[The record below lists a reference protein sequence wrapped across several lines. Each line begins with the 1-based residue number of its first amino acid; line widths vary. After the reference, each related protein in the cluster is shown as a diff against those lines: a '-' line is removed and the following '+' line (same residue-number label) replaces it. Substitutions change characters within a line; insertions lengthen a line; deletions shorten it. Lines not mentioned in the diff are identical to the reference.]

1 MPLPRHKCSSFSGS
15 HQNLRATVTSLLDRT
30 KDRRTSLQTV
40 FCMTSITGPSCEEDA
55 RLRHSLQIVLRRIC
69 ERCGCGFRARPSLYD
84 VKLLQ
89 LSRVLVVRAWSCV
102 QTSQSFVFCRRK
114 HLRVFETSISGS
126 QINHEIPD
134 RTF

>member
-15 HQNLRATVTSLLDRT
+15 HENLRATVTPLLDHT
-30 KDRRTSLQTV
+30 KDRMSAADVMAEIYITSQQTV
-40 FCMTSITGPSCEEDA
+40 FCMTSITGASCKEDA
-55 RLRHSLQIVLRRIC
+55 RLRHCLQIVFRTKC

-102 QTSQSFVFCRRK
+102 QTSQKFFFCFVFC
-114 HLRVFETSISGS
+114 
-126 QINHEIPD
+126 
-134 RTF
+134 